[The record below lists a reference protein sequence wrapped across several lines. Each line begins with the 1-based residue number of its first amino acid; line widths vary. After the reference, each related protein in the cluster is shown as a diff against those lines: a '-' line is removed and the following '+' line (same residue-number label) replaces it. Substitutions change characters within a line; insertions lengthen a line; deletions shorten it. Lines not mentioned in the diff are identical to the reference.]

1 MNMNITMKKKILILL
16 FSVHLLLIFFQAFW
30 TTVDMYFDIHYNKKI
45 DIPIL
50 NVFRQN
56 NFTEPY
62 YLISGINTGYGFY
75 GIKTATEK
83 YLRCTCYDSSDKI
96 LNQDRYFNLKTSN
109 GISRLES
116 FASYLANYIS
126 ATQRLSELES
136 LNANQL
142 KALNYRKDYINKL
155 FKWQGK
161 EFAKSILG
169 CTSYKIE
176 LITIVPKNETQN
188 KTRIICYSRK
198 FLLSTIV

>member
-1 MNMNITMKKKILILL
+1 MKKKILILL

-116 FASYLANYIS
+116 
-126 ATQRLSELES
+126 

-161 EFAKSILG
+161 EFAKSIPG

-176 LITIVPKNETQN
+176 LITIVPKNTEEQKLRTKPELYVIQEN
-188 KTRIICYSRK
+188 FFY
-198 FLLSTIV
+198 LQ